1 MRSSSDRPFLLL
13 TNDDGYFAEG
23 LNVLRRVL
31 CGEGKVVV
39 VAPDREM
46 SAVSHSLTLHRP
58 LRIREVEQGVFSVD
72 GTPSDCVL
80 LAILQIT
87 DRTPDLVV
95 SGINSGPNLGDDVTY
110 SGTVAG
116 AMEGT
121 LLGVPSMAVSVAEWG
136 AVPFEPAAEFARR
149 LVREVLRRG
158 IPAGILLNVNVP
170 NRSLE
175 AIQGVKITRLGRRIS
190 RTAVVENVDPRG
202 RPYYW
207 IGAQDP
213 TWAGGEDTDFAAV
226 AEGYV
231 SISPL
236 HLDLTQYEAVEE
248 LRSWELGAVDRACGR
263 SSGTGSEGPDYDVD
277 RDAPGQ

>member
-1 MRSSSDRPFLLL
+1 M
-13 TNDDGYFAEG
+13 
-23 LNVLRRVL
+23 
-31 CGEGKVVV
+31 V

-80 LAILQIT
+80 LAVLQIL

-121 LLGVPSMAVSVAEWG
+121 LLGVPSIAVSVAEWG
-136 AVPFEPAAEFARR
+136 AIRFEPAAEFVRR
-149 LVREVLRRG
+149 VVREVLRRG
-158 IPAGILLNVNVP
+158 MPADTLLNINVP
-170 NRSLE
+170 DQPFE
-175 AIQGVKITRLGRRIS
+175 AIQGVQITRLGRRLY
-190 RTAVVENVDPRG
+190 RTAIVEKVDPRG

-213 TWAGGEDTDFAAV
+213 TWAGGEGTDFAAV
-226 AEGYV
+226 AAGYV

-248 LRSWELGAVDRACGR
+248 LKQWELGAVDRARGR
-263 SSGTGSEGPDYDVD
+263 TSGTGSEGPDNDAD
-277 RDAPGQ
+277 CDAPDQ